1 MVSWIGTWRRT
12 RNVGSTVLVFVTVC
26 QEAVKFGLLLVG
38 VVAQRQRRIDNLKV
52 SIDVNCRIIVVLLET
67 MIDGLILMLLA

>member
-1 MVSWIGTWRRT
+1 MVSWIGTRRRT